1 MKKEL
6 WIQIFSYKPNSDAA
20 ANRALSF
27 AKYFNKNGFKVHVI
41 TNGIN
46 NNTEIIDNIEVHRI
60 ANRFHYK
67 KKSILNRFLDN
78 LVFLNGS
85 KRVIKKNKLD
95 IDKSFYFVSSPELIP
110 SKAGLLAKKC
120 GAKLIFDVRDIWP
133 EVAIQMGAFTE
144 KSFFAKHFKK
154 CAIKM
159 YEECDCLTT
168 VGQRKYNY
176 LKEYNKG
183 KYGDKVRL
191 ISNGVDLDD
200 LKTQFDY
207 SIIKKY
213 NLDNKKYVSYVGNV
227 GAAQGLETMLE
238 IAKKHSDLLFLICG
252 KGKELI
258 KLQDIVLQ
266 SNITNVLF
274 TGEITKPQALAI
286 TKTSYISFISLQSKL
301 MVDSV
306 PTKLYESLAL
316 GIPTFLIASGESCDI
331 LNETGLGKTAT
342 PGDEK
347 EIMHNFNYMLENYS
361 CFKSHIDLSIEL
373 VKNKYS
379 RQSANKELGSIFDGM
394 IESSDI

>member
-6 WIQIFSYKPNSDAA
+6 WIQIFSYKPSSDAA
-20 ANRALSF
+20 ANRAFSF
-27 AKYFNKNGFKVHVI
+27 AKHFNKNGFKVHVI

-46 NNTEIIDNIEVHRI
+46 NNIEIVDDIEIYRI
-60 ANRFHYK
+60 ANKFHYK
-67 KKSILNRFLDN
+67 KKSVLNRFLDN

-85 KRVIKKNKLD
+85 KKVILKNKLD
-95 IDKSFYFVSSPELIP
+95 IDKSFYFVSSPELIS
-110 SKAGLLAKKC
+110 SKAAILAKKC

-133 EVAIQMGAFTE
+133 EVAIQMGAFSE

-168 VGQRKYNY
+168 VGQRKYQY

-183 KYGDKVRL
+183 KYSNKTRL
-191 ISNGVDLDD
+191 VSNGVDLDD
-200 LKTQFDY
+200 LKIEFDY
-207 SIIKKY
+207 SIVKKY

-238 IAKKHSDLLFLICG
+238 IAKNHSDLLFIICG

-258 KLQDIVLQ
+258 KLQDIVYQ
-266 SNITNVLF
+266 NNISNVMF
-274 TGEITKPQALAI
+274 TGEITKSQALAI
-286 TKTSYISFISLQSKL
+286 IEMSYISFISLQSKL
-301 MVDSV
+301 MIDSV

-316 GIPTFLIASGESCDI
+316 GVPTFLIASGESCDI
-331 LNETGLGKTAT
+331 LNETGLGKAAT

-347 EIMHNFNYMLENYS
+347 EILSNFNYMLENYS
-361 CFKSHIDLSIEL
+361 CFKPYIDSTIEL

-379 RQSANKELGSIFDGM
+379 RQSANKELECIFDEM
-394 IESSDI
+394 FYSDHI